1 MKIRE
6 GCLWIAPAMLW
17 AGAALSNTD
26 ADPEGNTY
34 RYEVPGFWNSTV
46 ATMESQLHIT
56 NPTAAVANIEIR
68 GYYPN
73 SVQAD
78 GVFSGQF
85 GPKWSL
91 DFSAQRIEEG
101 GGISAN
107 GIGPAYADFPRWFLV
122 LTSDQRLVVRH
133 LVRHEGVWRNF
144 SAAAVNVAQ
153 APAPPPV
160 PPTEPE
166 PPTPEPPEPPEPPP
180 EESGP
185 IGVIAA
191 GNKGAICSDGYA
203 WRTVL
208 NVADRAS
215 AIAQARLACRN
226 AGLRGCEVGDWTNAC
241 GSVAVRTPASWA
253 ADRSCSFHFGSGPT
267 EKAAET
273 EASSSCEI
281 FSGECE
287 IAYDSA
293 TGYNAT
299 YCTGTAAQ

>member
-166 PPTPEPPEPPEPPP
+166 PPTPEPPTPEPPP

-191 GNKGAICSDGYA
+191 GNKGAICSEGYG

-208 NVADRAS
+208 NASDRAA
-215 AIAQARLACRN
+215 AIAEARRACWT
-226 AGLRGCEVGDWTNAC
+226 AGLRECTVFDWSNAC
-241 GSVAVRTPASWA
+241 GSLAVATPEFFPNNECEFYIGIGA
-253 ADRSCSFHFGSGPT
+253 T
-267 EKAAET
+267 ESQAET
-273 EASSSCEI
+273 RATDRCSPSEPYYKCGPAYEGT
-281 FSGECE
+281 SGR
-287 IAYDSA
+287 
-293 TGYNAT
+293 NAT